1 MGLTSKEYRILF
13 NKISDIIEL
22 AKEAQISAENLV
34 ICSADNGECD
44 ERNE

>member
-22 AKEAQISAENLV
+22 AKDAQISAENLV

-44 ERNE
+44 DQDE